1 MYEIV
6 KFMVRKFT
14 KHYIVYSKLLL
25 FTSVQV
31 HSSLQQIIASY
42 KSMTNQWVLTL
53 FQYWQFVFQ
62 PIKELQHFFTVAQPS
77 YLGYFV

>member
-14 KHYIVYSKLLL
+14 KHYIAYSKLLL

-31 HSSLQQIIASY
+31 HSSLQQIIATY
-42 KSMTNQWVLTL
+42 KSMTNQWVLAR
-53 FQYWQFVFQ
+53 FQHWQFVFQ
-62 PIKELQHFFTVAQPS
+62 PISELLHFFTIAQPS

>member
-31 HSSLQQIIASY
+31 HSSLQQIIATY

-53 FQYWQFVFQ
+53 FQFVFQ
-62 PIKELQHFFTVAQPS
+62 PIRELQHFFTLSCYTGSMYTCGHP
-77 YLGYFV
+77 